1 MLMTWIIYYSP
12 HIFSLRSKDQLIRFN
27 DSYPSIKILINVE
40 KYEFAIELSD
50 HSVAWTSTKNP
61 FLLKHPT
68 DLYLLAVQ
76 NSRLGF
82 CHENYIK
89 FVAEFNRKE
98 DIPH

>member
-1 MLMTWIIYYSP
+1 M
-12 HIFSLRSKDQLIRFN
+12 IFLT
-27 DSYPSIKILINVE
+27 IKVLINVARH
-40 KYEFAIELSD
+40 EFAIELSD

-61 FLLKHPT
+61 FLLKHPI